1 MNAELGLGPVTF
13 NLTGITKVDREAFE
27 ALLLDLKAGMDRIA
41 KAARRWVEFSDEVRA
56 KLREAAPPAFGDMW
70 DRLER
75 IGNGSLSPMLYALHG
90 RGAKLLAKMPVP
102 EQERWLSDRVP
113 VLVMKGGNRPD
124 ELRVAVEHLSAEQQL
139 QVFKVDASGVRI
151 RSIAEQRAW
160 MESQKVKR
168 EERAARGTGITKID
182 RPGRWRVEKGRVF
195 VHPDKL
201 AAGLTKSE
209 VSQMLRDLQQ

>member
-1 MNAELGLGPVTF
+1 MNAELGPVTF

-41 KAARRWVEFSDEVRA
+41 KAARRWVEFSEEVRA

-75 IGNGSLSPMLYALHG
+75 IGNGSMSPMLYALHG
-90 RGAKLLAKMPVP
+90 RGAKLLAKMPVSD
-102 EQERWLSDRVP
+102 QERWLSDRVP
-113 VLVMKGGNRPD
+113 VLVMKGNKPD

-139 QVFKVDASGVRI
+139 QVFKVDAAGVRI
-151 RSIAEQRAW
+151 RSIPEQRAW
-160 MESQKVKR
+160 VEAQKVKR
-168 EERAARGTGITKID
+168 EERESRGTGITKID

-195 VHPDKL
+195 VHPDKV
-201 AAGLTKSE
+201 AAGLTKNE
-209 VSQMLRDLQQ
+209 VAMILRDLQQ